1 MLRSLR
7 GLPLLLARLPA
18 TALRPQRMAS
28 LATRRSDAVEA
39 MEVMIAMSPED
50 YAAGGG
56 EKGLGFAYA
65 GSYAGR
71 NIEKIY
77 AAGGLRGSLER
88 CVARALDCDHALV
101 ASGFLDQRLALWRVN
116 KWICQ
121 FGADKS
127 PAARKRDGEPTDPFA
142 AVRRS
147 FGNDAHPDCGAG
159 PCEGGLAPWR
169 RGDLALIGST
179 ALLFVRGP
187 NKQMGTNRND
197 CAVAGVVDGLAVLD
211 RLDESYGN
219 MIDHKRGLAQKEIF
233 KTGLEGV
240 LRDFP
245 KTDILEGVSWVPE
258 GR

>member
-1 MLRSLR
+1 MPQERR
-7 GLPLLLARLPA
+7 AAAGARRVGLPGPA
-18 TALRPQRMAS
+18 PR
-28 LATRRSDAVEA
+28 V
-39 MEVMIAMSPED
+39 
-50 YAAGGG
+50 
-56 EKGLGFAYA
+56 
-65 GSYAGR
+65 
-71 NIEKIY
+71 
-77 AAGGLRGSLER
+77 
-88 CVARALDCDHALV
+88 VAREQVDLPIRRRQEPRRA
-101 ASGFLDQRLALWRVN
+101 Q
-116 KWICQ
+116 
-121 FGADKS
+121 
-127 PAARKRDGEPTDPFA
+127 ARRREDPFA

-159 PCEGGLAPWR
+159 PCDGDLAPWR

-219 MIDHKRGLAQKEIF
+219 MIDHKRSLAQKEIF

-258 GR
+258 VR

>member
-1 MLRSLR
+1 MRVNDTRCPKSAAQLR
-7 GLPLLLARLPA
+7 
-18 TALRPQRMAS
+18 
-28 LATRRSDAVEA
+28 
-39 MEVMIAMSPED
+39 
-50 YAAGGG
+50 
-56 EKGLGFAYA
+56 
-65 GSYAGR
+65 
-71 NIEKIY
+71 
-77 AAGGLRGSLER
+77 
-88 CVARALDCDHALV
+88 ALV

-127 PAARKRDGEPTDPFA
+127 PAARKRDGGEDPFA

-159 PCEGGLAPWR
+159 PCDGGLAPWR

>member
-1 MLRSLR
+1 
-7 GLPLLLARLPA
+7 
-18 TALRPQRMAS
+18 
-28 LATRRSDAVEA
+28 
-39 MEVMIAMSPED
+39 ME
-50 YAAGGG
+50 
-56 EKGLGFAYA
+56 
-65 GSYAGR
+65 
-71 NIEKIY
+71 
-77 AAGGLRGSLER
+77 
-88 CVARALDCDHALV
+88 RALDFTPHFSPPRSSLLASDHRRRRRRVRVNDTRCPKSAAQLRALV

-116 KWICQ
+116 RWICQ

-127 PAARKRDGEPTDPFA
+127 PAARKRDGGEDPFA

-159 PCEGGLAPWR
+159 PCEGDLAPWR

-240 LRDFP
+240 FRDFP